1 MKKILLIILIPLSIA
16 VLGIAVIFT
25 CWLFSDEDFA
35 PVQNIRYDIEEEIEG
50 NIFVISEIKK
60 ETDDIAKNYS
70 KDVTLYSARYKF
82 FDKNEGEAVLE
93 YGYSDMSTGYTTIVE
108 VHIDIATKKTTCVN
122 YKYGITK
129 NLGDHGEGDTEIEN
143 KNSDAQKIYL
153 EEREKSD
160 IYSEAEY
167 ATVDF
172 YHWGVDVDFY
182 DEEKGWLK

>member
-1 MKKILLIILIPLSIA
+1 MTKLRFFLIL
-16 VLGIAVIFT
+16 FT
-25 CWLFSDEDFA
+25 ITALFTSCMWEEDEFA

-50 NIFVISEIKK
+50 NIFVISEIEK
-60 ETDDIAKNYS
+60 ETDDIAKKYS
-70 KDVTLYSARYKF
+70 KDVTLCSAQYKF

-129 NLGDHGEGDTEIEN
+129 KLGYHGEGDTEIEN
-143 KNSDAQKIYL
+143 KNSDAQQIYL
-153 EEREKSD
+153 EECEKSD
-160 IYSEAEY
+160 VYSDVEY

>member
-16 VLGIAVIFT
+16 VLGIAVLFT

-35 PVQNIRYDIEEEIEG
+35 PVQKIRYDIEEEIEG
-50 NIFVISEIKK
+50 NIFVISEIEK
-60 ETDDIAKNYS
+60 ETDDIAKKYS
-70 KDVTLYSARYKF
+70 KDVTLCYAQYKF
-82 FDKNEGEAVLE
+82 FDKNAGEAVLE

-108 VHIDIATKKTTCVN
+108 IYIDIATKKTTYVN

-129 NLGDHGEGDTEIEN
+129 NLGYHGEGDREIED
-143 KNSDAQKIYL
+143 KNSDAQQIYL

-160 IYSEAEY
+160 VYSDAEY

-172 YHWGVDVDFY
+172 YHWGVDVHFL
-182 DEEKGWLK
+182 DENNRWLK